1 VTELTSFDVELL
13 TGRNFGHVATL
24 NPDGSAHVSPMWV
37 DADDGVVL
45 LNTAARRV
53 KDRNVLRDPRVT
65 LSVHD
70 QADPYRW
77 TSIRGVVV
85 ERTTAGADEHIDEL
99 SRRYDGEPW
108 TPTPGQQRVV
118 YRIRPDHVS
127 RSED

>member
-1 VTELTSFDVELL
+1 VSELSASDVELL

-24 NPDGSAHVSPMWV
+24 NADGSPHVSPMWV
-37 DADDGVVL
+37 DAADGLVL
-45 LNTAARRV
+45 LNTAAGRV
-53 KDRNVLRDPRVT
+53 KDRNVQRDPRITV
-65 LSVHD
+65 SVHD

-85 ERTTAGADEHIDEL
+85 ERTTAGADDQIDAL

-118 YRIRPDHVS
+118 YRIRPEHVS
-127 RSED
+127 RSAG